1 MNCLIFDD
9 HPLVCVAI
17 KSLVESSPHIGQVYL
32 ASELKVANE
41 FVRKS
46 KIDLLI
52 LDVNLNDCDGF
63 DFYRRIKAHGFRGR
77 VVFYSTETSAY
88 YSKMAF
94 KVGANGYVCKSEH
107 YDVLKD
113 AIEAIVK
120 GYSFFKEINDPKST
134 AQMLKLSEREATVAK
149 LLLKGMTNKDAA
161 QLLSISEK
169 TISTYKRRML
179 TKYNVDSLIELS
191 RVIEL

>member
-63 DFYRRIKAHGFRGR
+63 DF
-77 VVFYSTETSAY
+77 
-88 YSKMAF
+88 
-94 KVGANGYVCKSEH
+94 
-107 YDVLKD
+107 
-113 AIEAIVK
+113 
-120 GYSFFKEINDPKST
+120 
-134 AQMLKLSEREATVAK
+134 
-149 LLLKGMTNKDAA
+149 
-161 QLLSISEK
+161 
-169 TISTYKRRML
+169 
-179 TKYNVDSLIELS
+179 
-191 RVIEL
+191 